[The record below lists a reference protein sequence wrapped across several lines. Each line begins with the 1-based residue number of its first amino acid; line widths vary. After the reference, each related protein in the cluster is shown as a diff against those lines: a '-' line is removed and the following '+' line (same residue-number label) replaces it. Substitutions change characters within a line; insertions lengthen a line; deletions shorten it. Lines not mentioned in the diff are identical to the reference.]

1 MFKGY
6 TFLLLKIED
15 EEQEVIKL
23 NDLINSLSTNF
34 DNDVVYIVKNKY
46 DQFVSSFNDGEIC
59 ILAYKNNNIN
69 IEDYIKMHSMY
80 YNSFNYQ
87 VDINDIIA
95 LWDQRLEYIEN
106 QCLVNLNFDNDSHY
120 LLYEYAMYSVGMA
133 INALQYISDINLDFK
148 KNKYLTTLTHR
159 RIKKMDKYDIFNP
172 FNLIVDHSSR
182 DLAELYKNDLIDLNL
197 LLQICNRYNYSVDE
211 YEYLLARLLYP
222 TFIFDVI
229 EDISTSNSY
238 EDNSSTIYYAIAK
251 QNQLFDKIKDFYK
264 YIINTFSVRPISW
277 INKF

>member
-1 MFKGY
+1 
-6 TFLLLKIED
+6 
-15 EEQEVIKL
+15 
-23 NDLINSLSTNF
+23 
-34 DNDVVYIVKNKY
+34 
-46 DQFVSSFNDGEIC
+46 
-59 ILAYKNNNIN
+59 
-69 IEDYIKMHSMY
+69 MHSMY

-95 LWDQRLEYIEN
+95 LLDQRLEYIEN